1 MKPNLN
7 QNSQDSLNLA
17 HVDTTLVTTR
27 DSLGLASENMVFSPR
42 IPLSGQI
49 PLSKSGSTDSGA
61 SDVLRNLLSKD
72 DDVVSKIENLS
83 TIYEEMY
90 RSTSTTSDVSTT
102 VLESPSFIVDRTADN
117 PLEAT
122 VNENLDT
129 YMDLKGQSNPLE
141 LSTILC
147 EDVLLCDKSEIS
159 VYSNPILDLTP
170 VILDS
175 EKAKSTLSQ
184 EIDNLGTYDKPDG
197 FSDSSELRRSLS
209 EKFPPCSDI
218 EISWKSIPTLDL
230 TPTVL
235 NDVTTPNISKS
246 SISSSEKLPE
256 TETETENLSESEST
270 ERILLDAGYAIT
282 EIKDMMTLKKN
293 TRKVDM

>member
-61 SDVLRNLLSKD
+61 SDVLRNLLSKY

-184 EIDNLGTYDKPDG
+184 EIDNLDTYDEPDG
-197 FSDSSELRRSLS
+197 FSDSSERRRLFQKNFHPVVILKSHGSLSPPLILLQLFSMMSLRRIYQHLVYHHQRNCQKLKLKLKTFLSQSPQREYSLMQGM
-209 EKFPPCSDI
+209 
-218 EISWKSIPTLDL
+218 
-230 TPTVL
+230 
-235 NDVTTPNISKS
+235 
-246 SISSSEKLPE
+246 
-256 TETETENLSESEST
+256 
-270 ERILLDAGYAIT
+270 LLQ
-282 EIKDMMTLKKN
+282 K
-293 TRKVDM
+293 